1 MNEKKVKVKGK
12 RINECINER
21 KWRWKVKGERMN
33 EWMKGSIG
41 ERMNE
46 WIYNRKYRWKV
57 KGWINGI
64 KGSIGERW
72 KDEGMDE

>member
-1 MNEKKVKVKGK
+1 MKGS
-12 RINECINER
+12 EGD
-21 KWRWKVKGERMN
+21 RWKN